1 MTSKDVI
8 FHDNVLI
15 ILNFIFIFISTSLSY
30 IIIIMYF
37 SSQTLKCLSEPL
49 FFIRVTL
56 CGDRKLCWAVHPGG
70 VQSGFER
77 VELLRVD
84 DMRWQ

>member
-1 MTSKDVI
+1 
-8 FHDNVLI
+8 
-15 ILNFIFIFISTSLSY
+15 
-30 IIIIMYF
+30 MYF

-56 CGDRKLCWAVHPGG
+56 CVDRKLCWAVHPGG

-84 DMRWQ
+84 DMRSQ